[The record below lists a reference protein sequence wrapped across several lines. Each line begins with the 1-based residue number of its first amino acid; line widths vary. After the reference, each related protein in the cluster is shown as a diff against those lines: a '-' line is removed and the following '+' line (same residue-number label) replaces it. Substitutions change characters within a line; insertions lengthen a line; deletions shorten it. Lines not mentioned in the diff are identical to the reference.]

1 MLPRNSEANLYEER
15 IDALKTETDI
25 VNTST
30 SEQRI
35 AEKSSSM
42 ERDLSDSASTSSS
55 GGSSSQSETREAFK
69 KRMNEIKD

>member
-42 ERDLSDSASTSSS
+42 ERDLSDSASSSS

>member
-1 MLPRNSEANLYEER
+1 MLPRNSEANLYEDR

-25 VNTST
+25 VDTSI

-35 AEKSSSM
+35 AEKSSSSM
-42 ERDLSDSASTSSS
+42 ERDLSASESSS
-55 GGSSSQSETREAFK
+55 SGSSSQSETREAFK